1 MMLLNLAGGN
11 WQVVLYPTHP
21 MYAYNYKI
29 TPSYRIQVLLFIHSA
44 DGNWQMALYPRHPM
58 YMFLSFFRTLTPT
71 HTLYLPLDLDQVILI
86 DLVTFVELVILV

>member
-21 MYAYNYKI
+21 TYAYDYKI
-29 TPSYRIQVLLFIHSA
+29 TPSYRIQVLLFIHSSI
-44 DGNWQMALYPRHPM
+44 GNRQMALYPRHPI
-58 YMFLSFFRTLTPT
+58 YMFLSFYRTFT
-71 HTLYLPLDLDQVILI
+71 HIYTLYLPLDLDQVILI